1 MPTLSGVFGNEGGT
15 IACKLHRP
23 NAAMQRDREPN
34 TGLSSCYEA
43 LIIREE
49 IWDAGCEE
57 MWRGDDGTRPR
68 HATFTLARPTFPF
81 FLVIPRAFSGQALP
95 FRRRVLSIVD

>member
-57 MWRGDDGTRPR
+57 MWRGDDGTRP
-68 HATFTLARPTFPF
+68 
-81 FLVIPRAFSGQALP
+81 
-95 FRRRVLSIVD
+95 